1 MAENDRFAQVETNLA
16 ALGLDRYAPA
26 FKAKGYD
33 DQDYLDELSQEELLY
48 VAKSVG
54 MLQGHALKWVKSVSG
69 ANISPAQVG
78 LAFSGSG
85 AAAVPSAE
93 TRARPERGVSI
104 LDKLI
109 DSFGGGKDGV
119 PVQFR
124 PMNPLCDAAEQGN
137 LPVLTQLVSTGTDV
151 NMTGENGNS
160 ALAFACANGH
170 ADCTALLIS
179 KGAQANQRSSLGN
192 APLHA
197 AAWAD
202 SLKCIRIL
210 VDAQADV
217 DLKSF
222 SGATPLHVAIQGG
235 REAALAALL
244 SFGASRTLKDGNGK
258 TPMQLALS
266 MGHTECVSVL
276 KQSQAESEARERVR
290 LCAEREVAEKRANAA
305 AEALLRELELEEAA
319 SSGTQ
324 SKSGKASKK
333 KAAKKAA
340 KAAELPSPALPA
352 STRMRSS
359 AQHPTQT
366 PRAVLPHALEEAAA
380 VNESAVEEDL
390 GAIADQASED
400 EDAAMACA
408 LLGQRSGG
416 RKARNHQLT
425 HSQLAH
431 SQRGGQA
438 SARLNGISPSDAG
451 AGGDGARLAPAKDG
465 GDAEIE
471 SDRLAEH
478 PTISTVLSRP
488 KSVARCPHCGSRAR
502 PTAANRC
509 PSCSR
514 NVLSKPLPDGP
525 SDHASDATSM
535 DADGAVRTLPSNVK
549 DVD

>member
-1 MAENDRFAQVETNLA
+1 MAENVPRPHEAQTARAPDRFAQVIIDLNT
-16 ALGLDRYAPA
+16 LGLDRYAPA
-26 FKAKGYD
+26 FKEQGYD
-33 DQDYLDELSQEELLY
+33 DQDYLDELSQEELLD

-54 MLQGHALKWVKSVSG
+54 MLEGHAVKWVKSVSG
-69 ANISPAQVG
+69 AQITPAKVAQ
-78 LAFSGSG
+78 AFSASG

-104 LDKLI
+104 LDQLI
-109 DSFGGGKDGV
+109 DKFGGGHDGV
-119 PVQFR
+119 PVLFR

-151 NMTGENGNS
+151 NMIGENGNS

-222 SGATPLHVAIQGG
+222 AGATPLHVAIQGG

-266 MGHTECVSVL
+266 LGQKECVSVL
-276 KQSQAESEARERVR
+276 KQSQAESEARERAR

-305 AEALLRELELEEAA
+305 AEALLRELELEEGA

-324 SKSGKASKK
+324 SKSGKSSKK
-333 KAAKKAA
+333 RAAKKAA
-340 KAAELPSPALPA
+340 KAAALPS
-352 STRMRSS
+352 
-359 AQHPTQT
+359 
-366 PRAVLPHALEEAAA
+366 VLPRALEEAAA
-380 VNESAVEEDL
+380 VNESTVNESTVEEDL
-390 GAIADQASED
+390 GAIDDQASED
-400 EDAAMACA
+400 AAMASA
-408 LLGQRSGG
+408 LLGQRSTH
-416 RKARNHQLT
+416 RKARNNE
-425 HSQLAH
+425 
-431 SQRGGQA
+431 RGGQA
-438 SARLNGISPSDAG
+438 SMRLNGISPSAAG
-451 AGGDGARLAPAKDG
+451 AGGDGARLAPEKDG
-465 GDAEIE
+465 GDVEIE
-471 SDRLAEH
+471 SDRLAEP
-478 PTISTVLSRP
+478 PTLSTVLSRP

-502 PTAANRC
+502 PTATNRC

-525 SDHASDATSM
+525 SDHASDGADT
-535 DADGAVRTLPSNVK
+535 DGALRSLVSQFVHSLPGPT
-549 DVD
+549 